1 MVKEIQAI
9 LRLYADRGFQVRAL
23 HVDHE
28 FACIRNDVSPVHLD
42 VVAPDSHVGEIERSV
57 RTVKER
63 LRSTVHGLPFKR
75 LPKLMIV
82 HMVADAVRCLNL
94 FPAHNGVS
102 SSLSPLSIVTGVPP
116 PDYASLRL
124 EFGSYVQ
131 LFQDHSPSNTIAA
144 RTLGAIALTPTGNAH
159 GDYHFLSL
167 ASGCRVSRHR
177 WTALPM
183 TDIAIARVEALA
195 LHEKQPLIQ
204 EDGLVVEWR
213 PNQPVDVDEYDRDYV
228 SPICDDVD
236 DPLLAADYFPL
247 DPAELADLRADA
259 APPDDAPFPAVALE
273 DQGAHIPQL
282 QPQPDANP
290 AINNRQPEPY
300 PVFDE
305 TNEDNDSSVFDE
317 EDDEE
322 DVGEHTYDD
331 TNGNHTAQE
340 DDEGYEQDHDETH
353 VDADSDF
360 DHDDATLLGNDDD
373 VPNDRLQDDTN
384 AAERGANTTTGTDQG
399 AVLQARY
406 NLRNRID
413 TTARRFRTAM
423 DEPFNNKSY
432 FPPTQFLYAGGDIVR
447 D

>member
-1 MVKEIQAI
+1 
-9 LRLYADRGFQVRAL
+9 
-23 HVDHE
+23 
-28 FACIRNDVSPVHLD
+28 
-42 VVAPDSHVGEIERSV
+42 
-57 RTVKER
+57 
-63 LRSTVHGLPFKR
+63 
-75 LPKLMIV
+75 
-82 HMVADAVRCLNL
+82 
-94 FPAHNGVS
+94 
-102 SSLSPLSIVTGVPP
+102 
-116 PDYASLRL
+116 
-124 EFGSYVQ
+124 
-131 LFQDHSPSNTIAA
+131 
-144 RTLGAIALTPTGNAH
+144 
-159 GDYHFLSL
+159 
-167 ASGCRVSRHR
+167 
-177 WTALPM
+177 M

-228 SPICDDVD
+228 SPIRDDVD